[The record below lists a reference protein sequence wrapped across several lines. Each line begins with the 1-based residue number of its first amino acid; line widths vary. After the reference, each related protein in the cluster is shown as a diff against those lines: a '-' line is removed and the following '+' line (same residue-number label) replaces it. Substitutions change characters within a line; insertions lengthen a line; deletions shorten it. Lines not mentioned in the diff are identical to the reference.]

1 MASSK
6 RPPEAEADRA
16 TSREVGDVVLAAAD
30 LPITERAL
38 FLRRLSDERPSLLA
52 ETRRQLELAAELPES
67 FLAVP
72 AAALLEAADE
82 ALPPLAPEARYEIL
96 EPAGKGGMGRVY
108 KAFDRR
114 LRRPVALKLLD
125 RMDPAAR
132 RRMLREAQAQA
143 RVRHEHVLEI
153 YETGEIDG
161 RPYIAMRWVE
171 GPTLLG
177 LRQEISPEEKLRL
190 VAEVAEGLHAAHRE
204 GLIHRDVKPSNVLVE
219 RTPDG
224 RLWPWIADFGIAVG
238 LDGEGATVDVAGT
251 PGFVAPEVLAGDP
264 ARVDRRADVY
274 GLGATLYQL
283 FTGRRL
289 FERKATSGVS
299 TQPGLEE
306 PPDPLHHSPSMPPE
320 VAAIILRCLAR
331 DPEQRYPSAQELAQD
346 LRRYL
351 DGEVVEAYA
360 ASVAYRWTRFVLRHR
375 KLVAAAA
382 LAASLLLAALT
393 TAAVLGVEAYSANQR
408 AQSRRDQAEHLIG
421 FMLDD
426 LRDRLAPLGKLS
438 ILDAVDEEALRYFD
452 AVPEQELTE
461 RELAR
466 RARALYRIGAVR
478 IEQGDFGG
486 AVEPL
491 TRSLAWNQALAGRYR
506 EGDPQRGEQLFELGQ
521 SHFWVG
527 HVLWEQGKRQAARE
541 HFERYLDLS
550 RELVRIDPARS
561 DWRLELAYGHSNL
574 GTVAQTEGR
583 PAEALERFRATLRVI
598 EALAREEPDDIEW
611 QHELALTH
619 NLLGETSRDLGRDL
633 EALEHFEIDLELRRR
648 LAAARPDH
656 LHWREALGTS
666 HDYLAVL
673 LQHQGRNDEAWE
685 HLTAAHD
692 LFEELVEHDPANA
705 LWRYKLGLT
714 THKLGIHHRQ
724 LGRHQEALA
733 AWDRTEDLVRPLAEA
748 EPDHRDAHRLLGE
761 TAYQRGLALLETDR
775 LREADRAAALALQIL
790 SRFEPAESSPRERA
804 EIAQAHLLRG
814 RLEARMGD
822 PAAADRHW
830 EQALGLLEPAAV
842 DTDTLDARAQALLLL
857 HRDEEA
863 RLVAEE
869 LFGRRYAQPD
879 FVRLCRDR
887 GLLGRHVPSEYL

>member
-6 RPPEAEADRA
+6 RSAEAEADR
-16 TSREVGDVVLAAAD
+16 TTVYEVEKVVLAAAD
-30 LPITERAL
+30 LPITER
-38 FLRRLSDERPSLLA
+38 RLSQERPTLLA
-52 ETRRQLELAAELPES
+52 ETRCRLELAAKLPES

-82 ALPPLAPEARYEIL
+82 ALPPLPPEARYEIL

-125 RMDPAAR
+125 RVDPASR
-132 RRMLREAQAQA
+132 WRMLREAQAQA

-153 YETGEIDG
+153 YETGELDG

-204 GLIHRDVKPSNVLVE
+204 GLIHRDVKPTNVLVE

-238 LDGEGATVDVAGT
+238 LEGEGAPGEVAGT

-283 FTGRRL
+283 FTGLRPFDR
-289 FERKATSGVS
+289 EAPE
-299 TQPGLEE
+299 PGLGE
-306 PPDPLHHSPSMPPE
+306 PVDPRHHSPSMPPE

-331 DPEQRYPSAQELAQD
+331 DPDRRYPSAHELARD

-360 ASVAYRWTRFVLRHR
+360 ASLAYRWTRFVLRHR

-382 LAASLLLAALT
+382 IAASLLLAALA

-452 AVPEQELTE
+452 AVPERDLTE
-461 RELAR
+461 RELSR
-466 RARALYRIGAVR
+466 RARAFYQIGAVR

-486 AVEPL
+486 AIEPL
-491 TRSLAWNQALAGRYR
+491 TRSLAWNQALASRYR

-550 RELVRIDPARS
+550 RELVRIDSTRS

-583 PAEALERFRATLRVI
+583 PAEALERFRATLGVI
-598 EALAREEPDDIEW
+598 EALAREEPENLDW
-611 QHELALTH
+611 RHELALTH

-633 EALEHFEIDLELRRR
+633 EALEHFRTDLELRRR

-656 LHWREALGTS
+656 LLWREALGTS

-673 LQHQGRNDEAWE
+673 LQHQGRSDEAWE
-685 HLTAAHD
+685 HLTAARD
-692 LFEELVEHDPANA
+692 LFEGLVDHDPANA
-705 LWRYKLGLT
+705 LWRYKLGVT
-714 THKLGIHHRQ
+714 THKGGIHHRQ
-724 LGRHQEALA
+724 LGRHHEALA
-733 AWDRTEDLVRPLAEA
+733 AWDRTAELVRPLAEA

-761 TAYQRGLALLETDR
+761 TAYQRGLALLETGR
-775 LREADRAAALALQIL
+775 LDEARRAAATALRIL
-790 SRFEPAESSPRERA
+790 SRFEPADSSPRERA
-804 EIAQAHLLRG
+804 EIAQAHLLQG
-814 RLEARMGD
+814 RLEARAGE
-822 PAAADRHW
+822 PAAARRHW
-830 EQALGLLEPAAV
+830 EQALALLEPAAV

-863 RLVAEE
+863 RVVAKE
-869 LFGRRYAQPD
+869 LFGRGYAQPD
-879 FVRLCRDR
+879 FIRLCRDR
-887 GLLGRHVPSEYL
+887 GILGRHVPAEYL